1 MTTAITVKVLEGA
14 FKRPWRNP
22 DITMTG
28 ILSLSC
34 LFLFLSAGPPIDPI
48 FFPAGGFTA
57 ERLADAGRLA
67 GAFEEEVEAAGR
79 RITGIVNT
87 NATSS

>member
-1 MTTAITVKVLEGA
+1 
-14 FKRPWRNP
+14 
-22 DITMTG
+22 MTG

-34 LFLFLSAGPPIDPI
+34 LFPFLSAGPPIDPI

-67 GAFEEEVEAAGR
+67 AFEEEVEAAGR

>member
-1 MTTAITVKVLEGA
+1 MAITVEVLGA
-14 FKRPWRNP
+14 WKRPWRNP
-22 DITMTG
+22 DIIMTG

-34 LFLFLSAGPPIDPI
+34 LFPFLSAGPPIDPI

-79 RITGIVNT
+79 RITGI
-87 NATSS
+87 AKHRCQKSS

>member
-1 MTTAITVKVLEGA
+1 
-14 FKRPWRNP
+14 
-22 DITMTG
+22 MTG

-67 GAFEEEVEAAGR
+67 AFEEEVEAAGR